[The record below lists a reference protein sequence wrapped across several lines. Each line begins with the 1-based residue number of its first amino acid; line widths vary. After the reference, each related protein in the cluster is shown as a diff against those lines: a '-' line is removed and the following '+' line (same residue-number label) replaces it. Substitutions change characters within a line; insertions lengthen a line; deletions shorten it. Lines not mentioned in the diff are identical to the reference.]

1 MIDATIDLIREYARR
16 FRRWSAIGFWAV
28 VILAILRRNLSLT
41 VLLFM
46 SAVVVGAALVNM
58 LVDRLV
64 GRESEG
70 REEDGLA
77 FE

>member
-1 MIDATIDLIREYARR
+1 MIDAIIDLIREYARR
-16 FRRWSAIGFWAV
+16 FRWWSAVVFWAV
-28 VILAILRRNLSLT
+28 VILSVLHRNLSLT

-46 SAVVVGAALVNM
+46 AVVVGAALVNM